1 MNIFLARMR
10 SRPET
15 GSFLGFI
22 VFFIIFSIFG
32 DHFFT
37 LGNQTSLFT
46 LTAELGIICIG
57 VGFLMISGEF
67 DLSVGSVYALGGIVF
82 MMLAPHMHSLLALLL
97 VMMIAAAIGW
107 INGYITTKH
116 LIPSFIVTLSMML
129 IIRGLIYMITSG
141 RITSHKGDLFV
152 LTFFSA
158 KMSELP
164 GFLSDFRPSHFWFI
178 GLLILFH
185 YILFNTRYGNHVFA
199 TGINKPAAVRMG
211 LNTDWIKTKN
221 FMICSCFAAL
231 SGVIAVSR
239 FRMGSPNI
247 GIGLELEVIAAAVI
261 GGISLYG
268 GTGAIIGILFSAFLI
283 CMIRNGLLLM
293 GAPPYWYS
301 GFVGVIVLI
310 STIVNIKI
318 QPRKTKY

>member
-1 MNIFLARMR
+1 MDGFLAKLRH
-10 SRPET
+10 RPEA

-22 VFFIIFSIFG
+22 VIFIMFSIFG
-32 DHFFT
+32 DQFFT

-82 MMLAPHMHSLLALLL
+82 MMLTPHMHSLLALAIVLL
-97 VMMIAAAIGW
+97 IAASIGW
-107 INGYITTKH
+107 FNGYITTKH
-116 LIPSFIVTLSMML
+116 LIPSFLVTLSMML
-129 IIRGLIYMITSG
+129 IIRGLIYMITAG
-141 RITSHKGDLFV
+141 KITTHKGDLV
-152 LTFFSA
+152 VRTLFSE
-158 KMSELP
+158 KMSGLP
-164 GFLSDFRPSHFWFI
+164 EILSDFRPSHLWFI
-178 GLLILFH
+178 GLLIIFH

-199 TGINKPAAVRMG
+199 TGVNKPAAVRMG

-239 FRMGSPNI
+239 FRMGSPT
-247 GIGLELEVIAAAVI
+247 IGLGMELEVIAAAVI
-261 GGISLYG
+261 GGVSLYG
-268 GTGAIIGILFSAFLI
+268 GTGAIIGIFFSAYLI

-310 STIVNIKI
+310 STILNIKL
-318 QPRKTKY
+318 QPRKSKY

>member
-97 VMMIAAAIGW
+97 VMIIAAAIGW

-129 IIRGLIYMITSG
+129 IIRGLIYMIT
-141 RITSHKGDLFV
+141 L
-152 LTFFSA
+152 
-158 KMSELP
+158 
-164 GFLSDFRPSHFWFI
+164 
-178 GLLILFH
+178 
-185 YILFNTRYGNHVFA
+185 
-199 TGINKPAAVRMG
+199 
-211 LNTDWIKTKN
+211 
-221 FMICSCFAAL
+221 
-231 SGVIAVSR
+231 
-239 FRMGSPNI
+239 
-247 GIGLELEVIAAAVI
+247 
-261 GGISLYG
+261 
-268 GTGAIIGILFSAFLI
+268 
-283 CMIRNGLLLM
+283 
-293 GAPPYWYS
+293 
-301 GFVGVIVLI
+301 
-310 STIVNIKI
+310 
-318 QPRKTKY
+318 